1 MKCVKYILGIFAK
14 FAAICIPVEPLP
26 ITATLLF
33 SKSIFCQL
41 LEWNET
47 PKIFINIKL
56 YSYLGGEFIY
66 TLEFICV
73 FYIQCWCVEWTNC
86 RNEDV
91 GRMPNYTALSFE
103 FKIPH
108 IINPFSTMKFMIIT
122 KVRT

>member
-1 MKCVKYILGIFAK
+1 MKCVKCILGIFAK

-56 YSYLGGEFIY
+56 YSYLRG
-66 TLEFICV
+66 
-73 FYIQCWCVEWTNC
+73 
-86 RNEDV
+86 
-91 GRMPNYTALSFE
+91 
-103 FKIPH
+103 
-108 IINPFSTMKFMIIT
+108 
-122 KVRT
+122 